1 MAIVADDRLRVGD
14 IEVEARFSDV
24 HSGPDLDAAADL
36 GRTRIFAA
44 PTLRSPRA
52 TIAIRE
58 ASGREWTIVA
68 DGAPLTIGRSEG
80 NTIVLAD
87 DRVSR
92 QHARL
97 QARGGVLVLVDLEST
112 NGTRVNGSRIT
123 EVAVGA
129 GDIVEIG
136 DASIDD
142 GSMPGEERAGPAPDQ
157 GMGGG

>member
-1 MAIVADDRLRVGD
+1 MDFDLRD
-14 IEVEARFSDV
+14 
-24 HSGPDLDAAADL
+24 
-36 GRTRIFAA
+36 
-44 PTLRSPRA
+44 
-52 TIAIRE
+52 AIRE

-112 NGTRVNGSRIT
+112 NGTRVNAREIKGT
-123 EVAVGA
+123 QELQDGDTLEMGEVRFKVRFEA
-129 GDIVEIG
+129 
-136 DASIDD
+136 
-142 GSMPGEERAGPAPDQ
+142 
-157 GMGGG
+157 